1 MHSHTS
7 KLSGSMWQSLGLPF
21 LINVLTPS
29 SLNDNYLSSLVRERD
44 WFSLWAGGQSA
55 RWLGQLTTLRRRG
68 QGHKAPGTQVDVG
81 GHQVAGR
88 LELPGAAGVLHT
100 QAEEW
105 CRVYLKSEAPSHCPH
120 PGEWQEGRA

>member
-1 MHSHTS
+1 
-7 KLSGSMWQSLGLPF
+7 MWQSLGLPF
-21 LINVLTPS
+21 LVNVLTPS

-44 WFSLWAGGQSA
+44 WFSLWAGRQIPDGGQTA
-55 RWLGQLTTLRRRG
+55 RWLGQLTTLWRKG

-88 LELPGAAGVLHT
+88 LELPGATGVLHT

-105 CRVYLKSEAPSHCPH
+105 CRVYLKSGAPSHCPH
-120 PGEWQEGRA
+120 PEEWQGGRA